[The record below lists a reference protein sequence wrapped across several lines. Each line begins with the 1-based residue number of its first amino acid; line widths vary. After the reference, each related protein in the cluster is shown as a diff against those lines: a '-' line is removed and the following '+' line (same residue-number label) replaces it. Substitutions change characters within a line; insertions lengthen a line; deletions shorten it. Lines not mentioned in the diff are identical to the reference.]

1 MVCLVHYLTFRIKI
15 MARKEAIRRQ
25 RHGRAVIIGAG
36 LTERWYF
43 SHLQFHFDLKIKIR
57 PRFFGNEN
65 ITTLEK
71 RIIQVLSNEGI
82 AVVIFDADV
91 STWNDAEKA
100 RLIALK
106 KKYEKSKRVIL
117 CDSQPSIEYWF
128 LLHYLKTNRFF
139 GTSKAVVDE
148 LVKYVE
154 RFEKTNDFLRNPK
167 WVEDLCNNGKLKDAL
182 ERAIS
187 YGEQGPSY
195 SNVWKAI
202 KCVGIK
208 L

>member
-1 MVCLVHYLTFRIKI
+1 

-43 SHLQFHFDLKIKIR
+43 SHLQFHFNLKIKIR

-167 WVEDLCNNGKLKDAL
+167 WVEDLCYNGKLKDAL

-202 KCVGIK
+202 KYVGIK

>member
-1 MVCLVHYLTFRIKI
+1 

-202 KCVGIK
+202 KYVGIK

>member
-1 MVCLVHYLTFRIKI
+1 

-43 SHLQFHFDLKIKIR
+43 SHLQFHFNLKIKIR

-106 KKYEKSKRVIL
+106 IKYEKSKRVIL

-202 KCVGIK
+202 KYVGIK

>member
-1 MVCLVHYLTFRIKI
+1 
-15 MARKEAIRRQ
+15 MARKEEIRRQ

-43 SHLQFHFDLKIKIR
+43 SHLQFHFNLKIKIR

-202 KCVGIK
+202 KYVGIK

>member
-43 SHLQFHFDLKIKIR
+43 SHLQFHFNLKIKIR

-154 RFEKTNDFLRNPK
+154 RFEKTNDFLRSPK

-202 KCVGIK
+202 KYVGIK

>member
-1 MVCLVHYLTFRIKI
+1 

-43 SHLQFHFDLKIKIR
+43 SHLQFHFNLKIKIR

-128 LLHYLKTNRFF
+128 ILHYLKTNRFF

-202 KCVGIK
+202 KYVGIK

>member
-1 MVCLVHYLTFRIKI
+1 

-43 SHLQFHFDLKIKIR
+43 SHLQFHFNLKIKIR

-71 RIIQVLSNEGI
+71 RIIQVLSNDGI

-128 LLHYLKTNRFF
+128 LLHYLNTNRFF

-167 WVEDLCNNGKLKDAL
+167 WVDDLCNNGKLKDAL

-202 KCVGIK
+202 KYVGIK

>member
-1 MVCLVHYLTFRIKI
+1 

-43 SHLQFHFDLKIKIR
+43 SHLQFHFNLKIKIR

-71 RIIQVLSNEGI
+71 RIIQVLSNDGI

-202 KCVGIK
+202 KYVGIK

>member
-1 MVCLVHYLTFRIKI
+1 

-43 SHLQFHFDLKIKIR
+43 SHLQFHFNLKIKIR

-154 RFEKTNDFLRNPK
+154 RFEKTNNFLRNPK

-202 KCVGIK
+202 KYVGIK

>member
-43 SHLQFHFDLKIKIR
+43 SHLQFHFNLKIKIR

-167 WVEDLCNNGKLKDAL
+167 WVEDLCYNGKLKDAL

-202 KCVGIK
+202 KYVGIK

>member
-1 MVCLVHYLTFRIKI
+1 

-43 SHLQFHFDLKIKIR
+43 SHLQFHFNLKIKIR

-128 LLHYLKTNRFF
+128 LLNYLKTNRFF

-202 KCVGIK
+202 KYVGIK

>member
-1 MVCLVHYLTFRIKI
+1 MGKSKKEHFVLRNTSLRFVFSERFVLRI
-15 MARKEAIRRQ
+15 
-25 RHGRAVIIGAG
+25 
-36 LTERWYF
+36 
-43 SHLQFHFDLKIKIR
+43 
-57 PRFFGNEN
+57 
-65 ITTLEK
+65 
-71 RIIQVLSNEGI
+71 IIQVLSNDGI

-202 KCVGIK
+202 KYVGIK

>member
-1 MVCLVHYLTFRIKI
+1 

-43 SHLQFHFDLKIKIR
+43 SHLQFHFNLKIKIR

-71 RIIQVLSNEGI
+71 RINQVLSDEGI

-202 KCVGIK
+202 KYVGIK

>member
-43 SHLQFHFDLKIKIR
+43 SHLQFHFNLKIKIR

-154 RFEKTNDFLRNPK
+154 RFEKTNNFLRNPK

-202 KCVGIK
+202 KYVGIK

>member
-1 MVCLVHYLTFRIKI
+1 
-15 MARKEAIRRQ
+15 MARKEAIKQQRQ
-25 RHGRAVIIGAG
+25 ERAVIIGAG

-43 SHLQFHFDLKIKIR
+43 SHLQSHFNLKIKIR

-71 RIIQVLSNEGI
+71 RINQVLSDEGI

-91 STWNDAEKA
+91 STWNDAEKT

-117 CDSQPSIEYWF
+117 CDSLPSIEYWF
-128 LLHYLKTNRFF
+128 LLHYLNTNRFF
-139 GTSKAVVDE
+139 GTSKAVIDE

-154 RFEKTNDFLRNPK
+154 RFEKTDVFLRNPK
-167 WVEDLCNNGKLKDAL
+167 WVEELCNNGKLEYAY
-182 ERAIS
+182 ERATS

-202 KCVGIK
+202 KYVGIK
-208 L
+208 E

>member
-1 MVCLVHYLTFRIKI
+1 
-15 MARKEAIRRQ
+15 MAQKEAIRRQ

-43 SHLQFHFDLKIKIR
+43 SHLQFHFNLKIKIR

-202 KCVGIK
+202 KYVGIK

>member
-1 MVCLVHYLTFRIKI
+1 

-43 SHLQFHFDLKIKIR
+43 SHLQFHFNLKIKIR

-148 LVKYVE
+148 LVKYVD

-202 KCVGIK
+202 KYVGIK

>member
-1 MVCLVHYLTFRIKI
+1 

-43 SHLQFHFDLKIKIR
+43 SHLQFHFNLKIKIR

-154 RFEKTNDFLRNPK
+154 RFEKTNDLLRNPK

-202 KCVGIK
+202 KYVGIK

>member
-43 SHLQFHFDLKIKIR
+43 SHLQFHFNLKIKIR

-65 ITTLEK
+65 ITTLDK

-202 KCVGIK
+202 KYVGIK

>member
-43 SHLQFHFDLKIKIR
+43 SHLQFHFNLKIKIR

-195 SNVWKAI
+195 GNVWKAI
-202 KCVGIK
+202 KYVGIK

>member
-1 MVCLVHYLTFRIKI
+1 

-43 SHLQFHFDLKIKIR
+43 SHLQFHFNLKIKIR

-195 SNVWKAI
+195 GNVWKAI
-202 KCVGIK
+202 KYVGIK

>member
-1 MVCLVHYLTFRIKI
+1 
-15 MARKEAIRRQ
+15 MARKEAIKQQRQ
-25 RHGRAVIIGAG
+25 ERAVIIGAG

-43 SHLQFHFDLKIKIR
+43 SHLQSRFNLKIKIR

-71 RIIQVLSNEGI
+71 RINQVLSDEGI

-91 STWNDAEKA
+91 STWNDAEKT

-106 KKYEKSKRVIL
+106 KKCEKSKRIIL
-117 CDSQPSIEYWF
+117 CDSLPSIEYWF
-128 LLHYLKTNRFF
+128 LLHYFNTNRFF
-139 GTSKAVVDE
+139 GTSKAVIDE

-154 RFEKTNDFLRNPK
+154 RFEKTDVFLRNPK
-167 WVEDLCNNGKLKDAL
+167 WVEELCNNGKLEYAY
-182 ERAIS
+182 ERATS

-202 KCVGIK
+202 KYVGIK
-208 L
+208 E

>member
-43 SHLQFHFDLKIKIR
+43 SHLQFHFNLKIKIR

-71 RIIQVLSNEGI
+71 RIIQVLSNDGI

-202 KCVGIK
+202 KYVGIK

>member
-1 MVCLVHYLTFRIKI
+1 

-43 SHLQFHFDLKIKIR
+43 SHLQFHFNLKIKIR

-139 GTSKAVVDE
+139 GTSKA
-148 LVKYVE
+148 LLLM
-154 RFEKTNDFLRNPK
+154 N
-167 WVEDLCNNGKLKDAL
+167 
-182 ERAIS
+182 
-187 YGEQGPSY
+187 
-195 SNVWKAI
+195 
-202 KCVGIK
+202 
-208 L
+208 

>member
-1 MVCLVHYLTFRIKI
+1 

-25 RHGRAVIIGAG
+25 RNGRAVIIGAG

-43 SHLQFHFDLKIKIR
+43 SHLQFHFNLKIKIR

-202 KCVGIK
+202 KYVGIK

>member
-43 SHLQFHFDLKIKIR
+43 SHLQFHFNLKIKIR

-71 RIIQVLSNEGI
+71 RINQVLSDEGI

-128 LLHYLKTNRFF
+128 LLHYLNTNRFF

-202 KCVGIK
+202 KYVGIK

>member
-1 MVCLVHYLTFRIKI
+1 

-43 SHLQFHFDLKIKIR
+43 SHLQFHFNLKIKIR

-128 LLHYLKTNRFF
+128 LLHYLNTNRFF

-202 KCVGIK
+202 KYVGIK

>member
-1 MVCLVHYLTFRIKI
+1 

-43 SHLQFHFDLKIKIR
+43 SHLQFHFNLKIKIR

-154 RFEKTNDFLRNPK
+154 RFEKTNDFLRSPK

-202 KCVGIK
+202 KYVGIK

>member
-1 MVCLVHYLTFRIKI
+1 MVCLVHCLTFRIKI

-43 SHLQFHFDLKIKIR
+43 SHLQFHFNLKIKIR

-202 KCVGIK
+202 KYVGIK

>member
-1 MVCLVHYLTFRIKI
+1 

-43 SHLQFHFDLKIKIR
+43 SHLQFHFNLKIKIR

-202 KCVGIK
+202 KYVCIK

>member
-1 MVCLVHYLTFRIKI
+1 

-25 RHGRAVIIGAG
+25 RNGRAVIIGAG

-43 SHLQFHFDLKIKIR
+43 SHLQFHFNLKIKIR

-71 RIIQVLSNEGI
+71 RIIQVLSNDGI

-202 KCVGIK
+202 KYVGIK